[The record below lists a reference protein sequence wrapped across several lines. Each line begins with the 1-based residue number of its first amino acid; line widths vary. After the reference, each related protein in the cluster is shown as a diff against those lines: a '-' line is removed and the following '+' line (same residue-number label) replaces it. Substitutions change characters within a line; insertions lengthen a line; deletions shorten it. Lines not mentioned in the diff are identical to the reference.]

1 MFDVN
6 IDFALVQEVDV
17 KTNQVVNASS
27 PPIQQVLVIHDLGYV
42 LAEHY
47 SDYVLEI
54 NMGIK

>member
-1 MFDVN
+1 
-6 IDFALVQEVDV
+6 VDV
-17 KTNQVVNASS
+17 KANQVVNASS
-27 PPIQQVLVIHDLGYV
+27 PPIQQVLVIHDLDYV